1 MHMSFLTLWYFESEK
16 KVKIT
21 RNKEKNIVLV
31 IAVFLQLSFF
41 FFLQLHISRVGG
53 DGIFTYT
60 LANNPYAYE
69 YIDPEFKY
77 FPNHNGWIDASVLK
91 ESYVVQD
98 YDKFNFSAV
107 YFHQRIDNHPLLYYS
122 MVHFFSSLG
131 SGEWSTIY
139 TMVVN
144 LFFVIASDIMLILLF
159 SRIFGEK
166 TYAIVPI
173 IALCLL
179 VTIQQLAV
187 LPRMYM
193 ALAFFVLWF
202 IYINYCFQIERTINK
217 SLVIQMILCVLGG
230 TQTHYYFYVYAFFVS
245 VIAIAF
251 FAINRVF
258 YKLVRYVYAGIVGIS
273 VSLILFPWV
282 IWHILFNQM
291 QKHTQI
297 NPWNMTKITKYICFI
312 NDKLFN
318 GRGINAI
325 LIFTVLSILAIIV
338 SRRYE
343 NCLEIKKVF
352 SYNRLFVF
360 ELILVNIFFSL
371 TIFTLDEDVWYY
383 HTPIYIPTVIIVS
396 ILLIVLI
403 NRTTLRLNSETATIA
418 ISSVLIVA
426 IFSISSTVNYT
437 KSLLSN
443 DIQNQSILQI
453 TAMYKGADCIFVE
466 EAGDGLFSGMYL
478 DLGEYDELKKISID
492 DYKADGLTYQIID
505 GRETN
510 DDIVIVVPRNKGNVF
525 PGRVLLQS
533 ESCDMYLLSRSEQE
547 AMQ

>member
-1 MHMSFLTLWYFESEK
+1 MN
-16 KVKIT
+16 IT
-21 RNKEKNIVLV
+21 RKKNKSIVLV
-31 IAVFLQLSFF
+31 IAVLLQISFF
-41 FFLQLHISRVGG
+41 VFMQLHVSRVGG

-69 YIDPEFKY
+69 YIGPEFKY
-77 FPNHNGWIDASVLK
+77 FPNNNGWTDASVLK

-122 MVHFFSSLG
+122 LVHFFSSLG
-131 SGEWSTIY
+131 SGEWSTLY
-139 TMVVN
+139 TMIVN
-144 LFFVIASDIMLILLF
+144 LIFVIASDILLIRLF
-159 SRIFGEK
+159 EKIFGNEI
-166 TYAIVPI
+166 YAIVPI
-173 IALCLL
+173 IAFCLS

-193 ALAFFVLWF
+193 TLAFFVLWF
-202 IYINYCFQIERTINK
+202 IYINYRFQIESTISK

-245 VIAIAF
+245 AIVIVF
-251 FAINRVF
+251 FFIHKVF
-258 YKLVRYVYAGIVGIS
+258 YKLVRYLYAGIIGIS

-297 NPWNMTKITKYICFI
+297 NPWNMAKITKYICFI
-312 NDKLFN
+312 NEKLFN
-318 GRGINAI
+318 GRGVIAI
-325 LIFTVLSILAIIV
+325 LIFSIISVIAIIV
-338 SRRYE
+338 ARRGK
-343 NCLEIKKVF
+343 ISDHKKNALN
-352 SYNRLFVF
+352 YKKKFVL
-360 ELILVNIFFSL
+360 ELILATLLFSL

-383 HTPIYIPTVIIVS
+383 HTPIYIPAIIIVS
-396 ILLIVLI
+396 IILIVLI
-403 NRTTLRLNSETATIA
+403 KRIAFRFKSEAVTIA

-426 IFSISSTVNYT
+426 VYSISSTVNSV

-443 DIQNQSILQI
+443 DIQNQIILQI

-466 EAGDGLFSGMYL
+466 EAEDGLFSGMYL
-478 DLGEYDELKKISID
+478 DLGEYDEFKKISID
-492 DYKADGLTYQIID
+492 DYNTDGLTHQRID

-510 DDIVIVVPRNKGNVF
+510 DDIVIVVPRNKDNVF
-525 PGRVLLQS
+525 PGKVLLQS
-533 ESCDMYLLSRSEQE
+533 DSCDMYLLSKSEQE
-547 AMQ
+547 AIQ